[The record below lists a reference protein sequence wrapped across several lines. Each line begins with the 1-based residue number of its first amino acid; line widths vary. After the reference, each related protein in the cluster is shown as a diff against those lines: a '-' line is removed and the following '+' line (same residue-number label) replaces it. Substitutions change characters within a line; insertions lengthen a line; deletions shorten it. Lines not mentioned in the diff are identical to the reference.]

1 MFDPNAEKK
10 RGVKLNRSRIKKTI
24 RNIRNN
30 IYELLWL
37 IFAPHKLKYSLR
49 LRFFQIFH
57 SLSPVVTVDEGATVV
72 LVGCWSIFT
81 LEKWFNAIGASGK
94 LIIVEADPLS
104 YSILVQEIMQRK
116 NHQEIML
123 HNIAAW
129 SEKAELTFEKA
140 DRPGSNK
147 VEETNVHYEEL
158 IGTYIEKI
166 KVPANTLDNIL
177 SNDNV
182 GKIDHI
188 QLNINGA
195 EIEALKGLEKTISL
209 FHPSFSILSE
219 TKSDETGE
227 PVSGMV
233 VSFLEGKG
241 YDVRLHEHMPQ
252 SPDRVFASPNNKN
265 KLTV

>member
-1 MFDPNAEKK
+1 MN
-10 RGVKLNRSRIKKTI
+10 GSRIKLSI
-24 RNIRNN
+24 RKIRNN

-37 IFAPHKLKYSLR
+37 IFAPHKLKNSLR

-57 SLSPVVTVDEGATVV
+57 SLSPMVTVDEGATVV

-81 LEKWFNAIGASGK
+81 LEKWFNTVGPSGK

-116 NHQEIML
+116 NHQDIMH
-123 HNIAAW
+123 HNVAAW

-158 IGTYIEKI
+158 IGTYVEKI

-177 SNDNV
+177 SDDNV

-195 EIEALKGLEKTISL
+195 EIEALKGLENIISL

-227 PVSGMV
+227 PVSGIV
-233 VSFLEGKG
+233 VSFLESRG
-241 YDVRLHEHMPQ
+241 YHVKMHEHMPQ
-252 SPDRVFASPNNKN
+252 SPDVVYASPKN
-265 KLTV
+265 EYRLN